1 MTTDLVEHIERFLGR
16 IEAGWTEDADGNT
29 MPFQL
34 VRSVPPAP
42 ANTSAF
48 TTLGLARHAL
58 ISRASAKCI
67 HFELMLLAQRGD
79 PNEPGMPSLLHQVA
93 SESIRTGY
101 AVLRGEVLGPR
112 GALVPSSALE
122 ALYVAAPAY
131 LPDEFA
137 VHQAPGQTTV
147 FAWLVPITASEVTF
161 VREQGWD
168 AFESLLVE
176 QNPDLCDWNR
186 PAIV

>member
-1 MTTDLVEHIERFLGR
+1 
-16 IEAGWTEDADGNT
+16 
-29 MPFQL
+29 MPLQV

-42 ANTSAF
+42 ADTSAF

-79 PNEPGMPSLLHQVA
+79 PNEPCMPSLLHQVA
-93 SESIRTGY
+93 SESIGQGMRCSAARSSG
-101 AVLRGEVLGPR
+101 RE
-112 GALVPSSALE
+112 VPSCPAVRSR
-122 ALYVAAPAY
+122 LYTWPPAY

-137 VHQAPGQTTV
+137 IHQAPGQTTV

-161 VREQGWD
+161 VREQGWE
-168 AFESLLVE
+168 AFESRLVE

-186 PAIV
+186 PALV